1 MNKRFEDSDSGNESD
16 KEEENL
22 SLINDLAIFP
32 KRLKSSPNEEV
43 ADEETFEKI
52 KKLLTCPICMEI
64 FQDPVYIK
72 DCSHR
77 FCKQCIEKSIRLGY
91 KTFA

>member
-1 MNKRFEDSDSGNESD
+1 MNKKFEESDTSESD
-16 KEEENL
+16 KEEENF
-22 SLINDLAIFP
+22 SLINDLAVFP
-32 KRLKSSPNEEV
+32 KRIKLAQNLEL

-64 FQDPVYIK
+64 FKDPVYIK

-77 FCKQCIEKSIRLGY
+77 FCKSCIEKSIRLGY
-91 KTFA
+91 FIIFK

>member
-1 MNKRFEDSDSGNESD
+1 MNKKNEDSDSANESD
-16 KEEENL
+16 KEEENF
-22 SLINDLAIFP
+22 SLIKDLAVFP
-32 KRLKSSPNEEV
+32 KRLKPLQNNDL

-52 KKLLTCPICMEI
+52 KKMLTCPICMEI
-64 FQDPVYIK
+64 FKDPVYIK

-91 KTFA
+91 LN